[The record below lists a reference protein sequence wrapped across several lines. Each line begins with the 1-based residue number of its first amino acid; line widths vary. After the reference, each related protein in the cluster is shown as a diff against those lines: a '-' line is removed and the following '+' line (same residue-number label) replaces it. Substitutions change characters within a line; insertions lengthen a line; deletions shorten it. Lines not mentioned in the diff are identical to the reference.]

1 MIKFNIMTSDVVI
14 NNNGNLEINS
24 YEEKVAQRILFKIS
38 LDKGDWFRNKEI
50 GIPWTSEI
58 FKIKNQK
65 DQEERIKFYLKK
77 ELQNDEAVE
86 KINEINIENDI
97 KNRKFNINFSIKC
110 KNGKIINIFT
120 NKEVE
125 NFEVRSYR

>member
-77 ELQNDEAVE
+77 ELQNDEDIE
-86 KINEINIENDI
+86 ELKEITILGDI
-97 KNRKFNINFSIKC
+97 KNRKFNLNFSVQC

>member
-58 FKIKNQK
+58 FKINNQK

-77 ELQNDEAVE
+77 ELQNDEDIE
-86 KINEINIENDI
+86 ELKEITILSDI
-97 KNRKFNINFSIKC
+97 KNRKFNLNFSVQC

-125 NFEVRSYR
+125 NFEVRSYK

>member
-38 LDKGDWFRNKEI
+38 LDKGDWFRDKEI

-65 DQEERIKFYLKK
+65 EQEEKIKTYLKK
-77 ELQNDEAVE
+77 ELQNDEDIE
-86 KINEINIENDI
+86 KINEINIESDI
-97 KNRKFNINFSIKC
+97 QNRKFNLFINIEC
-110 KNGKIINIFT
+110 KNGKDLKIALGS
-120 NKEVE
+120 EVISYAL
-125 NFEVRSYR
+125 RSYR

>member
-14 NNNGNLEINS
+14 NNNGNLETNS
-24 YEEKVAQRILFKIS
+24 SEEEVVQRILFKIS
-38 LDKGDWFRNKEI
+38 LDKSDWFMDEEI

-65 DQEERIKFYLKK
+65 NQEERIKFYLKK

-110 KNGKIINIFT
+110 KNGKIINIST

-125 NFEVRSYR
+125 NFEIRGYR

>member
-1 MIKFNIMTSDVVI
+1 MIKFNIMTSDVII
-14 NNNGNLEINS
+14 NSNGNLEINS
-24 YEEKVAQRILFKIS
+24 YEENVVQRILFKIS

-77 ELQNDEAVE
+77 ELQNDEDIE
-86 KINEINIENDI
+86 KINEINIESDI
-97 KNRKFNINFSIKC
+97 QNRKFNLFFNIEC
-110 KNGKIINIFT
+110 KNGKIINIST

-125 NFEVRSYR
+125 NFEIRGYR

>member
-77 ELQNDEAVE
+77 ELQNDEDIE
-86 KINEINIENDI
+86 ELKEITILSDI
-97 KNRKFNINFSIKC
+97 KNRKFNLNFSVQC
-110 KNGKIINIFT
+110 RNGKIINIFT

>member
-1 MIKFNIMTSDVVI
+1 MIKFNIMTSDVII

-77 ELQNDEAVE
+77 ELQNDEDIE
-86 KINEINIENDI
+86 ELKEITILSDI
-97 KNRKFNINFSIKC
+97 KNRKFNLNFSVQC
-110 KNGKIINIFT
+110 RNGKIINIFT